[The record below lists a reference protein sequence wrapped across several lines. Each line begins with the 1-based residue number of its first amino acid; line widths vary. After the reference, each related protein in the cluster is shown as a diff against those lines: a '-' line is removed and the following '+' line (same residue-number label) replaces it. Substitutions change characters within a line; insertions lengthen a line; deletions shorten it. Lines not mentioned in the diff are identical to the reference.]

1 MVSYIKKFFRK
12 KEPCGQGEIPAEGQ
26 GETLQDRPVGPWI
39 GVDLDGTLAVY
50 TRGVPLTDVGEPVP
64 AMVALV
70 RKMISNGVRVK
81 IFTAR
86 AGDEKQVPVIHKWLK
101 SNGLPELEITNI
113 KDYDM
118 LRLYDD
124 RCIQVEANT
133 GRLIVD
139 KKGGPG

>member
-1 MVSYIKKFFRK
+1 MVSYLKNLFRK
-12 KEPCGQGEIPAEGQ
+12 KEPRRQGEIPADGQ
-26 GETLQDRPVGPWI
+26 GPIQPDRPVGPWI

-50 TRGVPLTDVGEPVP
+50 TRGMALKEIGEPVP

-70 RKMISNGVRVK
+70 RKMINNGVRVK

-86 AGDEKQVPVIHKWLK
+86 AGDETQVPIIHKWLK

-133 GRLIVD
+133 GRLMVD
-139 KKGGPG
+139 QKGGPG